1 MTHQLLDREEVAR
14 LSRQGME
21 NSLKFFMTLTEN
33 ALKLGEI
40 QKDTMNE
47 ASRRQIDLITKSYE
61 EYQKNTRTIM
71 TTFENEWR
79 NVMELTQ
86 PKQQQADR

>member
-1 MTHQLLDREEVAR
+1 MTSQLFDRDEVSR

-21 NSLKFFMTLTEN
+21 NSLRFFMTLTEN

-47 ASRRQIDLITKSYE
+47 ASRRQIDLVNKSFE
-61 EYQKNTRTIM
+61 EFQKNARSIM
-71 TTFENEWR
+71 TGVESEWQKLAEQIQSR
-79 NVMELTQ
+79 
-86 PKQQQADR
+86 QQATR

>member
-1 MTHQLLDREEVAR
+1 MTNPLFDREELTR

-21 NSLKFFMTLTEN
+21 NSLNFFMTLTEN

-47 ASRRQIDLITKSYE
+47 ASRRQIALINTSYE
-61 EYQKNTRTIM
+61 EYQKNSRTIT
-71 TTFENEWR
+71 TTFEKEWR
-79 NVMELTQ
+79 KIAELAQ
-86 PKQQQADR
+86 PARQTAAQ

>member
-1 MTHQLLDREEVAR
+1 MTNPLFDRDEVLR

-21 NSLKFFMTLTEN
+21 NSLRFYMTLTEN

-47 ASRRQIDLITKSYE
+47 ASRRQIDLVNKSFE
-61 EYQKNTRTIM
+61 EYQKSSRTI
-71 TTFENEWR
+71 TSGFEREWR
-79 NVMELTQ
+79 KLADQFQSQ
-86 PKQQQADR
+86 PQAAL